1 MSVPGRRKAELLEE
15 VRELEER
22 LEHLSAATAEGVFVH
37 DRGRIL
43 YLNQSGA
50 EMFGFEPE
58 ELLNRDVLELAPP
71 ECRPAH
77 LERIASG
84 WEGAYETSGLR
95 KDGTIFPVEL
105 HARNVAVGR
114 KTIRAVTARDLTE
127 RRAAEQALR
136 ESRERY
142 RSILENLRAI
152 AYREG
157 AVDGHLLFLAGSVF
171 EIVGREPDELV
182 SGSLRWQDLIHPED
196 RAEFEAEAA
205 RLATGA
211 GTGDITYRLLRPDG
225 AVVWVR
231 DMARTTTVG
240 SDVVLD
246 GLVVDVTQS
255 KSTEQELRQTRDVLL
270 RTEQLSRTGS
280 WSWEPDSDRTTWSPG
295 MYRHYGLSPED
306 PASPMEIALRAI
318 HAEDLPRLR
327 EHMLGTRES
336 GRLEPIEYR
345 VWVGGAI
352 RHHRTEGEVHRDPDT
367 GTVRMVG
374 FVQDVTAL
382 KQMEAERL
390 RAEQERD
397 RLFEISVDLL
407 SVAGFDGQFKQVNPA
422 WTLTLGWTTEE
433 LLSSPWRE
441 LVHPH
446 DLAATIEAGERLRRG
461 ESLTGFENRYRH
473 RDGSFRWLSWNSR
486 ALPDVE
492 LIFSVTRNVTSEKAA
507 REALESEVSFRN
519 SIVKG
524 AAEGLAVCHEIPDVP
539 YTAFTVWNDRMTEIT
554 GYEMEEI
561 NRLGWYQTVYPD
573 SEVRE
578 RARARMDRM
587 RHGDDLHGEEWV
599 ITRKDGEKRVVR
611 ISTSVLRTPEDRIHV
626 LALMDDV
633 TERRRAEEALRESE
647 ERYRSLFEGAP
658 YGIYRST
665 LDGRFVAVNRTLATM
680 LGYAPEEL
688 QGRTVRDLYQDPV
701 EWSRL
706 VAESRNGKAIQG
718 LEVVWTKKDGAAIT
732 VRLSGRPLAGED
744 GLPLGFEM
752 IAEDVT
758 ERRLL
763 EEQFRQSQK
772 MEAVGRLAGGIAHDF
787 NNLLTAVSG
796 YADLLRVRMPL
807 DDPRRGYVEEIG
819 GAADR
824 AAGLT
829 RQLLA
834 FSRRQ
839 ILQPRVVNLEEMV
852 RNVERMLGRII
863 GEDIELETRL
873 AAEGRVRAD
882 VSQLEQVLLNL
893 AVNARDA
900 MPEGGKLLIETG
912 DVEVLDGDEH
922 NHPGRGPM
930 PSGSYVRLAVSDT
943 GIGMD
948 RRALSHIF
956 EPFFTTKEAGKGTGL
971 GLATVYGIV
980 KQSDGFI
987 WASSEPGRGARFEV
1001 YLPRVAGEAEAAAP
1015 APVRELTGGCETIL
1029 FVEDEEGVRS
1039 VVSEMLEWYGYRVL
1053 RATGASDAVAL
1064 ARTHDGPIHLL
1075 LTDVVMPRLSGR
1087 ALRDEVETYR
1097 PRTPVLYI
1105 SGYAGEDRT
1114 QELLKDGAAFLAKPF
1129 TAAALAQKVREVL
1142 TVASTVAAP
1151 DLTSGPV

>member
-1 MSVPGRRKAELLEE
+1 MSVHGRRKAELLEE
-15 VRELEER
+15 VRELGER

-37 DRGRIL
+37 EAGRIL

-50 EMFGFEPE
+50 AMYGFEPE
-58 ELLNRDVLELAPP
+58 ELLNSNILSLSPP
-71 ECRPAH
+71 EYRPAIR
-77 LERIASG
+77 ERIAAG
-84 WEGAYETSGLR
+84 WERLYETIGLR
-95 KDGTIFPVEL
+95 KDGTTFPVEL
-105 HARNVAVGR
+105 HARNVSVGR

-127 RRAAEQALR
+127 RREAERELR
-136 ESRERY
+136 ESQERN
-142 RSILENLRAI
+142 RSILENLRAV
-152 AYREG
+152 AYRVH
-157 AVDGHLLFLAGSVF
+157 AVDRRLLFLAGSVS
-171 EIVGREPDELV
+171 EILGRDPMDLLSGKLRWEDIVHPDDRDEL
-182 SGSLRWQDLIHPED
+182 
-196 RAEFEAEAA
+196 EAETA
-205 RLATGA
+205 RRRSSSGNF
-211 GTGDITYRLLRPDG
+211 DSTYRILRADG
-225 AVVWVR
+225 AVVWIR
-231 DMARTTTVG
+231 DIAGATRVG
-240 SDVVLD
+240 SEPVVD
-246 GLVVDVTQS
+246 GLVVDVTRS
-255 KSTEQELRQTRDVLL
+255 KATEQELRRTRDLLL
-270 RTEQLSRTGS
+270 RTEQLARIGS
-280 WSWEPDSDRTTWSPG
+280 WSWDPESNCTSWSPG
-295 MYRHYGLSPED
+295 MYRHYGLTPDEPSSPTD
-306 PASPMEIALRAI
+306 IALQAI
-318 HAEDLPRLR
+318 HREDLPRLR
-327 EHMLGTRES
+327 EHMMGARET
-336 GRLEPIEYR
+336 GNLEPIEYR
-345 VWVGGAI
+345 IRVGAEV
-352 RHHRTEGEVHRDPDT
+352 RHHRTEGEVHRDALT
-367 GTVRMVG
+367 GSVRLVG

-382 KQMEAERL
+382 RQMEEGRR

-397 RLFEISVDLL
+397 WLFDSTVDLL
-407 SVAGFDGQFKQVNPA
+407 SVAGFDGRFKQLNPA
-422 WTLTLGWTTEE
+422 WTRTLGWTVGE
-433 LLSSPWRE
+433 LLSRSW
-441 LVHPH
+441 LDFVHPDDH
-446 DLAATIEAGERLRRG
+446 ASTIDAGNRLRRG
-461 ESLTGFENRYRH
+461 ESVTSFENRYRH
-473 RDGSFRWLSWNSR
+473 KDGSYRWFSWNSR
-486 ALPDVE
+486 SLPDAE
-492 LIFSVTRNVTSEKAA
+492 LMFSVTRDVTHEKKA

-524 AAEGLAVCHEIPDVP
+524 AAEGLVVCHEIPDFP
-539 YTAFTVWNDRMTEIT
+539 YVAFTEWNDRMTEMT

-573 SEVRE
+573 SEIRE
-578 RARARMDRM
+578 RAMERMSRM

-611 ISTSVLRTPEDRIHV
+611 ISTSVLRTPDDCVHV

-665 LDGRFVAVNRTLATM
+665 PEGRLVAVNQTLAVM

-688 QGRTVRDLYQDPV
+688 EGKNLRELFQDPS

-706 VAESRNGKAIQG
+706 SEGSAGSANGRPIPGVEVA
-718 LEVVWTKKDGAAIT
+718 WTRRDGAALT

-744 GLPLGFEM
+744 GLPIGLEM
-752 IAEDVT
+752 VVEDVT

-787 NNLLTAVSG
+787 NNLLTAISG

-839 ILQPRVVNLEEMV
+839 ILQPKVVNLEEMV

-863 GEDIELETRL
+863 GEDVELETRL
-873 AAEGRVRAD
+873 AATGSVRAD

-900 MPEGGKLLIETG
+900 MPEGGKLLIETQ
-912 DVEVLDGDEH
+912 DTEVVEGDELL
-922 NHPGRGPM
+922 HPERGLM
-930 PSGSYVRLAVSDT
+930 PKGSYVSLSVSDT

-980 KQSDGFI
+980 KQSEGFI
-987 WASSEPGRGARFEV
+987 WVSSEPGRGARFAV
-1001 YLPRVAGEAEAAAP
+1001 YLPRVPEEAQAPRAAP
-1015 APVRELTGGCETIL
+1015 SSELKRGSETIL
-1029 FVEDEEGVRS
+1029 LVEDEEGVRC
-1039 VVSEMLEWYGYRVL
+1039 VVSEMLEWHGYRVL
-1053 RATGASDAVAL
+1053 RANGASEAVGL
-1064 ARTHDGPIHLL
+1064 ARNHDGPIHLL

-1087 ALRDEVETYR
+1087 ALRDEISTYR
-1097 PRTPVLYI
+1097 PSIPVLYI

-1114 QELLKDGAAFLAKPF
+1114 QELLKNGAAFLAKPF
-1129 TAAALAQKVREVL
+1129 TAAALAQKVSEVL
-1142 TVASTVAAP
+1142 TGT
-1151 DLTSGPV
+1151 DLPAERD

>member
-1 MSVPGRRKAELLEE
+1 MME
-15 VRELEER
+15 VRE
-22 LEHLSAATAEGVFVH
+22 
-37 DRGRIL
+37 
-43 YLNQSGA
+43 SG
-50 EMFGFEPE
+50 
-58 ELLNRDVLELAPP
+58 
-71 ECRPAH
+71 
-77 LERIASG
+77 
-84 WEGAYETSGLR
+84 
-95 KDGTIFPVEL
+95 K
-105 HARNVAVGR
+105 
-114 KTIRAVTARDLTE
+114 
-127 RRAAEQALR
+127 
-136 ESRERY
+136 
-142 RSILENLRAI
+142 
-152 AYREG
+152 
-157 AVDGHLLFLAGSVF
+157 
-171 EIVGREPDELV
+171 
-182 SGSLRWQDLIHPED
+182 
-196 RAEFEAEAA
+196 
-205 RLATGA
+205 
-211 GTGDITYRLLRPDG
+211 
-225 AVVWVR
+225 
-231 DMARTTTVG
+231 
-240 SDVVLD
+240 
-246 GLVVDVTQS
+246 
-255 KSTEQELRQTRDVLL
+255 
-270 RTEQLSRTGS
+270 
-280 WSWEPDSDRTTWSPG
+280 
-295 MYRHYGLSPED
+295 
-306 PASPMEIALRAI
+306 
-318 HAEDLPRLR
+318 
-327 EHMLGTRES
+327 
-336 GRLEPIEYR
+336 LEPIEYR
-345 VWVGGAI
+345 VWVEGGV

-367 GTVRMVG
+367 GAVRMVG
-374 FVQDVTAL
+374 FVQDVTDL
-382 KQMEAERL
+382 KQAEAERL

-422 WTLTLGWTTEE
+422 WTRTLGWTQEE
-433 LLSSPWRE
+433 LLSRPWRE
-441 LVHPH
+441 LVHPD
-446 DLAATIEAGERLRRG
+446 DLAATIEAGSRLRRG
-461 ESLTGFENRYRH
+461 EPLTGFENRYRH
-473 RDGSFRWLSWNSR
+473 RDGSYRWLSWNSR
-486 ALPDVE
+486 SLPGVE
-492 LIFSVTRNVTSEKAA
+492 LMFSVTRDVTDAKAA

-524 AAEGLAVCHEIPDVP
+524 AAEGLAVCHEIPEAP

-554 GYEMEEI
+554 GYGVEEI

-573 SEVRE
+573 SEVRD

-599 ITRKDGEKRVVR
+599 ITRKDGERRVVR

-706 VAESRNGKAIQG
+706 VAESRNGKPIQG
-718 LEVVWTKKDGAAIT
+718 LEVVWTRKDAAAIT

-744 GLPLGFEM
+744 GLPVGFEM

-819 GAADR
+819 AAADR
-824 AAGLT
+824 AAALT

-873 AAEGRVRAD
+873 SAEGRVRAD

-900 MPEGGKLLIETG
+900 MPEGGKLLIETA
-912 DVEVLDGDEH
+912 DAEVLEGDEH
-922 NHPGRGPM
+922 NHPARGPM
-930 PSGSYVRLAVSDT
+930 PAGSYVRLAVSDT

-980 KQSDGFI
+980 KQSEGFI

-1001 YLPRVAGEAEAAAP
+1001 YLPRVAGEAEPPAP
-1015 APVRELTGGCETIL
+1015 AHAHELTGGCETIL
-1029 FVEDEEGVRS
+1029 LVEDEEGVRC

-1053 RATGASDAVAL
+1053 RATGASDAVAI
-1064 ARTHDGPIHLL
+1064 ARNHDGPIHLL

-1087 ALRDEVETYR
+1087 ALRDEVATYR

-1142 TVASTVAAP
+1142 TVAPAVEASG
-1151 DLTSGPV
+1151 LTSGTV